1 MKLVY
6 VPDYQNVVTKNSQS
20 ENAKMTILMDL
31 SIQLSSEPSKPK
43 RMSPYEK

>member
-6 VPDYQNVVTKNSQS
+6 VPDYQNVVTENSQS
-20 ENAKMTILMDL
+20 ENAKMDILTDISIKL
-31 SIQLSSEPSKPK
+31 SFKPSKLK